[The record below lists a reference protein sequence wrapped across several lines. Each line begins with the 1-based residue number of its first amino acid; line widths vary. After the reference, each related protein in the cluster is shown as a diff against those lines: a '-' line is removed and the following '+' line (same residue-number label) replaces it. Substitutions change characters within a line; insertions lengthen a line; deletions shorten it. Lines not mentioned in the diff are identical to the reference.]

1 MYTIPK
7 FDAEHIAFSF
17 GVLSDWH
24 IKQDAEPERDNREKL
39 LSAIGQLYA
48 RAERDD
54 RNGLSLLIAAGDLTH
69 DGKPEEIELLRQT
82 MDRVMDWKQTA
93 FIYPCTAVFLDSK

>member
-1 MYTIPK
+1 MTNHAPK
-7 FDAEHIAFSF
+7 FDASHIVFSF

-39 LSAIGQLYA
+39 ISALTQLRA

-54 RNGLSLLIAAGDLTH
+54 PQGLALLIAAGDLTH
-69 DGKPEEIELLRQT
+69 DGKNEEIILLKET
-82 MDRVMDWKQTA
+82 MD
-93 FIYPCTAVFLDSK
+93 